1 MKIKGSQR
9 LLALKKILLEETDE
23 AHQLSIKEL
32 AEKLKLTF
40 AAEESFDSRAIKR
53 DLEAL
58 DEEGF
63 EIITNKGEHGKVLYS
78 HQHRLFETY
87 QLRLMVDAVLSARF
101 ITEKDKKTII
111 TKLKKLT
118 SMHIAKTLPDPLIFN
133 PSSNID
139 YNLIKVNIDRVHEA
153 VSSRRILEYQ
163 YGKYNMD
170 KKFVFNRD
178 GAFYQVEPY
187 ALIWQN
193 DFYYLIGRFL
203 QTGEFRHYRL
213 DRIRNI
219 RVTEEKFRREDLDIT
234 KYVDQ
239 SFHMFA
245 GEDDWIRIQFK
256 HELINVIIDRFGL
269 EADIRKMDEEHLL
282 LTTKA
287 KLSPGLVS
295 WIMRWGH
302 KAKVLSPDWLV
313 EEVKKEIVLMQ
324 KLY

>member
-1 MKIKGSQR
+1 MEVKGSHR

-23 AHQLSIKEL
+23 GNQLSIKEL
-32 AEKLKLTF
+32 AEKLKLAF
-40 AAEESFDSRAIKR
+40 SSEAEFDPRAIKR

-58 DEEGF
+58 DEQGF
-63 EIITNKGEHGKVLYS
+63 EIITNKGIYGKVLYS
-78 HQHRLFETY
+78 YHDRLFETY

-111 TKLKKLT
+111 HKLKKLT
-118 SMHIAKTLPDPLIFN
+118 SRHIAKTLPDPLIFN

-139 YNLIKVNIDRVHEA
+139 YNLIKINIDRVHKA
-153 VSSRRILEYQ
+153 ISTNRILEYQ
-163 YGKYNMD
+163 YGKYNID
-170 KKFVFNRD
+170 KEFVFNREGD
-178 GAFYQVEPY
+178 FYQVEPY

-193 DFYYLIGRFL
+193 DFYYLIGKFL

-234 KYVDQ
+234 KYVDK

-245 GEDDWIRIQFK
+245 GEDDWIKIKFK
-256 HELINVIIDRFGL
+256 HEMINIIIDRFGL
-269 EADIRKMDEEHLL
+269 DADIRKLDEEHVL

-302 KAKVLSPDWLV
+302 KAKVLSPEWLV
-313 EEVKKEIVLMQ
+313 EEVKKEIELMQ
-324 KLY
+324 DLY